1 MSRPA
6 ETAVTRPGGL
16 RSLAAALTLALALG
30 VGATLPPAA
39 AQGLVGGSG
48 QGPLE
53 INATDGIEWRRDEQ
67 VYIARGDATAS
78 RGGVTVYGDRLIA
91 HYRET
96 EGGSD
101 GASGDNSGGGSGGG
115 SGGEQGRESGL
126 STGGTEIYRVEAVG
140 NVRIV
145 DDRTTSRGD
154 KAVYD
159 LDQQVVVMTGD
170 DLMFETEQETITAE
184 DSLEYWQA
192 RDLAVARGDAK
203 AVREDRVIR
212 AEVLAARFV
221 PEQGGGD
228 SGGGNTGS
236 GTTGGDDGSDGSGGE
251 TPDER
256 QEIERIEAFENVR
269 ISTPSEFARGD
280 RGVYNTRTEI
290 ATLTGNVRITRGEN
304 QLNGG
309 WGQVNLRTGVSRLR
323 GNPPE
328 AGGGSR
334 VRALLQPDSAQDVNP
349 SDTAQSEAGG
359 TAEESDE
366 ENDQPGGSDD
376 GASEGQTE

>member
-1 MSRPA
+1 MIHPA
-6 ETAVTRPGGL
+6 DTLPSGL
-16 RSLAAALTLALALG
+16 RGLAAALTLALALG
-30 VGATLPPAA
+30 VGATPPPAA

-48 QGPLE
+48 EGPLE

-101 GASGDNSGGGSGGG
+101 GASGDNSDGGSGA
-115 SGGEQGRESGL
+115 EQGTEAGL
-126 STGGTEIYRVEAVG
+126 STGGTEIYRIEAVG

-145 DDRTTSRGD
+145 DDRATSRGD

-170 DLMFETEQETITAE
+170 DLMFETDQETITAE

-236 GTTGGDDGSDGSGGE
+236 GTTGGDDGSDARGGE
-251 TPDER
+251 TPVER

-334 VRALLQPDSAQDVNP
+334 VRALLQPESAQDVNP

-359 TAEESDE
+359 TAREGDE
-366 ENDQPGGSDD
+366 PGGSDDGPEDGAAD

>member
-1 MSRPA
+1 MITPPESLPA
-6 ETAVTRPGGL
+6 GL
-16 RSLAAALTLALALG
+16 RSLVATLALAFLLTAG
-30 VGATLPPAA
+30 GSGSAPPVA
-39 AQGLVGGSG
+39 AQGLTGGSG

-53 INATDGIEWRRDEQ
+53 INASDGIEWRRDEQ
-67 VYIARGDATAS
+67 VYIARGDASAS
-78 RGGVTVYGDRLIA
+78 RGGVTVYADRLIA
-91 HYRET
+91 HYRDT
-96 EGGSD
+96 DNDSSGRSSGGDSSESD
-101 GASGDNSGGGSGGG
+101 SSGGGA
-115 SGGEQGRESGL
+115 GL

-140 NVRIV
+140 KVRIV
-145 DDRTTSRGD
+145 DERSTGRGD

-170 DLMFETEQETITAE
+170 DLRFETEQETITAA

-203 AVREDRVIR
+203 ATREDRAIR
-212 AEVLAARFV
+212 ADVLAARFA
-221 PEQGGGD
+221 PEQAPDDGGGGGG
-228 SGGGNTGS
+228 GGGNGVA
-236 GTTGGDDGSDGSGGE
+236 
-251 TPDER
+251 PAR
-256 QEIERIEAFENVR
+256 QQQIERIEAFDNVR

-323 GNPPE
+323 GAPPE
-328 AGGGSR
+328 AGGDTR
-334 VRALLQPDSAQDVNP
+334 VRALLQPDSARDVSP
-349 SDTAQSEAGG
+349 SDTAQSEARDTAADAPPPPTGG
-359 TAEESDE
+359 
-366 ENDQPGGSDD
+366 D

>member
-1 MSRPA
+1 MIRPA
-6 ETAVTRPGGL
+6 ETLPAGL
-16 RSLAAALTLALALG
+16 RRRAAALILALALG
-30 VGATLPPAA
+30 IGATVPPAV

-48 QGPLE
+48 SGPLE

-67 VYIARGDATAS
+67 VYIARGDASAS

-96 EGGSD
+96 EGSPD
-101 GASGDNSGGGSGGG
+101 GGSRTRSRDNDGNGGQ
-115 SGGEQGRESGL
+115 QGTDAGL
-126 STGGTEIYRVEAVG
+126 STGGTEIYRLEAVG
-140 NVRIV
+140 KVRIV
-145 DDRTTSRGD
+145 DDRSTSRGD

-170 DLMFETEQETITAE
+170 DLLFETEQETITAA

-212 AEVLAARFV
+212 AEVLAARFA
-221 PEQGGGD
+221 PEQGGG
-228 SGGGNTGS
+228 GNTG
-236 GTTGGDDGSDGSGGE
+236 GQE
-251 TPDER
+251 AADER
-256 QEIERIEAFENVR
+256 KEIERIEAFENVR

-290 ATLTGNVRITRGEN
+290 ATLTGNVRITRGQN

-323 GNPPE
+323 GGPPE
-328 AGGGSR
+328 TGGGSR
-334 VRALLQPDSAQDVNP
+334 VRALLQPDSAQDVSP
-349 SDTAQSEAGG
+349 SDTAQSEARG
-359 TAEESDE
+359 TAE
-366 ENDQPGGSDD
+366 GSDAPDGPNDGPQD

>member
-1 MSRPA
+1 VIRPA
-6 ETAVTRPGGL
+6 RRTPPGAQ
-16 RSLAAALTLALALG
+16 SLAAVLALAVALLAAG
-30 VGATLPPAA
+30 PPVA

-48 QGPLE
+48 EGPLE

-78 RGGVTVYGDRLIA
+78 RAGVTVYGDRLIA

-96 EGGSD
+96 EGNRRQSND
-101 GASGDNSGGGSGGG
+101 AGDAGDGGGSG
-115 SGGEQGRESGL
+115 SGAGL
-126 STGGTEIYRVEAVG
+126 STGSTEIYRVEAVG
-140 NVRIV
+140 DVRIV
-145 DDRTTSRGD
+145 DDRSTSRGD

-170 DLMFETEQETITAE
+170 DLRFKTEQETITAE

-221 PEQGGGD
+221 PEENGGD
-228 SGGGNTGS
+228 AGANAG
-236 GTTGGDDGSDGSGGE
+236 DGSAKASESGAS
-251 TPDER
+251 ER
-256 QEIERIEAFENVR
+256 RKEIERIEAFQNVR
-269 ISTPSEFARGD
+269 ISTPTEFARGD

-290 ATLTGNVRITRGEN
+290 ATLTGDVRITRGEN
-304 QLNGG
+304 QLNGR

-323 GNPPE
+323 GAPPE

-334 VRALLQPDSAQDVNP
+334 VRALLQPESAGDVSP
-349 SDTAQSEAGG
+349 SETAQSEARD
-359 TAEESDE
+359 TADGAAASAG
-366 ENDQPGGSDD
+366 PDD

>member
-1 MSRPA
+1 VISRA
-6 ETAVTRPGGL
+6 ETLPAGL
-16 RSLAAALTLALALG
+16 RSLAAALILALALG
-30 VGATLPPAA
+30 VGATVPPAA

-48 QGPLE
+48 NGPLE
-53 INATDGIEWRRDEQ
+53 INASDGIEWRRDEQ
-67 VYIARGDATAS
+67 VYIARGDASAS

-96 EGGSD
+96 EGSSD
-101 GASGDNSGGGSGGG
+101 GGSGAGSGDNAANGGQ
-115 SGGEQGRESGL
+115 QGTDAGL

-145 DDRTTSRGD
+145 DDRSTSRGD

-170 DLMFETEQETITAE
+170 DLLFETEQETITAE

-192 RDLAVARGDAK
+192 RDLAVARGDAE

-212 AEVLAARFV
+212 AEVLAARFA
-221 PEQGGGD
+221 PEQD
-228 SGGGNTGS
+228 GGGNA
-236 GTTGGDDGSDGSGGE
+236 GGE
-251 TPDER
+251 QAPEER

-269 ISTPSEFARGD
+269 ISSPSEFARGD

-290 ATLTGNVRITRGEN
+290 ATLTGDVRITRGEN

-323 GNPPE
+323 GAPPE
-328 AGGGSR
+328 TGGGSR
-334 VRALLQPDSAQDVNP
+334 VRALLQPDSAQDVEP
-349 SDTAQSEAGG
+349 SDTAQSEARG
-359 TAEESDE
+359 TAE
-366 ENDQPGGSDD
+366 GSNAPDGPDDGPKD

>member
-1 MSRPA
+1 VISRA
-6 ETAVTRPGGL
+6 ETLPAGL
-16 RSLAAALTLALALG
+16 RSLAAALILALALG
-30 VGATLPPAA
+30 VGATVPPAA

-48 QGPLE
+48 NGPLE
-53 INATDGIEWRRDEQ
+53 INASDGIEWRRDEQ
-67 VYIARGDATAS
+67 VYIARGDASAS

-96 EGGSD
+96 EGSSD
-101 GASGDNSGGGSGGG
+101 GGSGAGSGDNAANGGQ
-115 SGGEQGRESGL
+115 QGTDAGL

-145 DDRTTSRGD
+145 DDRSTSRGD

-170 DLMFETEQETITAE
+170 DLLFETEQETITAE

-192 RDLAVARGDAK
+192 RDLAVARGDAE

-212 AEVLAARFV
+212 AEVLAARFA
-221 PEQGGGD
+221 PEQD
-228 SGGGNTGS
+228 GGGNA
-236 GTTGGDDGSDGSGGE
+236 GGE
-251 TPDER
+251 QAPEER

-269 ISTPSEFARGD
+269 ISSPSEFARGD

-290 ATLTGNVRITRGEN
+290 ATLTGNVRITRGQN

-323 GNPPE
+323 GGPPE
-328 AGGGSR
+328 TGGGSR
-334 VRALLQPDSAQDVNP
+334 VRALLQPDSAQDVDP
-349 SDTAQSEAGG
+349 SDTAQSEARG
-359 TAEESDE
+359 TAE
-366 ENDQPGGSDD
+366 GSNAPDGPDDGPKD

>member
-1 MSRPA
+1 MIRLAHALP
-6 ETAVTRPGGL
+6 TGL
-16 RSLAAALTLALALG
+16 NSLAATLVLTFGLAA
-30 VGATLPPAA
+30 VAFPVA

-67 VYIARGDATAS
+67 VYIARGNATAS

-91 HYRET
+91 HYRDT
-96 EGGSD
+96 GGD
-101 GASGDNSGGGSGGG
+101 GKTTGANGGGTG
-115 SGGEQGRESGL
+115 SQSEAGL

-145 DDRTTSRGD
+145 DDRSASRGD

-170 DLMFETEQETITAE
+170 DLRFKTDQETITAE

-203 AVREDRVIR
+203 ATREDRVIR
-212 AEVLAARFV
+212 AEVLAARFT
-221 PEQGGGD
+221 PEQNGGGGAAD
-228 SGGGNTGS
+228 STADGGENGADTGGNA
-236 GTTGGDDGSDGSGGE
+236 E
-251 TPDER
+251 NR
-256 QEIERIEAFENVR
+256 KEIERIEAFDNVR
-269 ISTPSEFARGD
+269 ISTPTEFARGD

-323 GNPPE
+323 GAPPE
-328 AGGGSR
+328 AGGESR
-334 VRALLQPDSAQDVNP
+334 VRALLQPDSARDVSP
-349 SDTAQSEAGG
+349 SGTAQSEARD
-359 TAEESDE
+359 TAEETD
-366 ENDQPGGSDD
+366 GSAGPDD

>member
-1 MSRPA
+1 MISRA
-6 ETAVTRPGGL
+6 ETLSAGL
-16 RSLAAALTLALALG
+16 NSLAAALILALALG
-30 VGATLPPAA
+30 VGATVPPVA

-48 QGPLE
+48 SGPLE
-53 INATDGIEWRRDEQ
+53 IDATDGIEWRRDEQ
-67 VYIARGDATAS
+67 VYIARGDASAS

-96 EGGSD
+96 EGSPDGGS
-101 GASGDNSGGGSGGG
+101 GAGSGDNAANGGQPGTDA
-115 SGGEQGRESGL
+115 GL
-126 STGGTEIYRVEAVG
+126 SNGGTEIYRVEAVG

-145 DDRTTSRGD
+145 DDRSTSRGD

-170 DLMFETEQETITAE
+170 DLLFETEQETITAE

-212 AEVLAARFV
+212 AEVLAARFT
-221 PEQGGGD
+221 PEQDGGGAAAPNAGED
-228 SGGGNTGS
+228 PA
-236 GTTGGDDGSDGSGGE
+236 DGE
-251 TPDER
+251 QAPEER
-256 QEIERIEAFENVR
+256 QEIERIEAFDNVR

-290 ATLTGNVRITRGEN
+290 ATLTGDVRITRGEN
-304 QLNGG
+304 QLNGS

-323 GNPPE
+323 GAPPE
-328 AGGGSR
+328 TGGGSR
-334 VRALLQPDSAQDVNP
+334 VRALLQPDSAQDVSP
-349 SDTAQSEAGG
+349 SDTAQSEARG
-359 TAEESDE
+359 TAEGSDA
-366 ENDQPGGSDD
+366 PAGSEDGPEDGPDDGPDD

>member
-1 MSRPA
+1 
-6 ETAVTRPGGL
+6 VTRSADIMPVGL
-16 RSLAAALTLALALG
+16 RSAAAAVALAFGLAAAVTP
-30 VGATLPPAA
+30 VGG
-39 AQGLVGGSG
+39 QGLVGGSG
-48 QGPLE
+48 NGPLE

-67 VYIARGDATAS
+67 VYIARGDAMAS

-96 EGGSD
+96 EGSDQTSGGS
-101 GASGDNSGGGSGGG
+101 ASGNGGAGSG
-115 SGGEQGRESGL
+115 SEAGL

-145 DDRTTSRGD
+145 DDRATSRGD

-159 LDQQVVVMTGD
+159 VDQQVVVLTGD
-170 DLMFETEQETITAE
+170 DLRFKTEQETITAE

-212 AEVLAARFV
+212 AQVLAARFA
-221 PEQGGGD
+221 PTPD
-228 SGGGNTGS
+228 ADNTG
-236 GTTGGDDGSDGSGGE
+236 DGADA
-251 TPDER
+251 PADESASR
-256 QEIERIEAFENVR
+256 GRKEIERIEAFENVR

-309 WGQVNLRTGVSRLR
+309 WGQVNLRTGISRLR
-323 GNPPE
+323 GAPPD

-334 VRALLQPDSAQDVNP
+334 VRALLQPDSARDVSP
-349 SDTAQSEAGG
+349 SDTAQSEARD
-359 TAEESDE
+359 TAGD
-366 ENDQPGGSDD
+366 GGSASAPDD
-376 GASEGQTE
+376 GANQGQTE